1 MSEKPHIIR
10 VVADEARQLFFYRG
24 RDYRFLPKPR
34 VQDEEI
40 GVEFVDGEFIPYAD
54 LGYSRDIGFFRLSET
69 EGVLNEAAPYAAAG
83 HLIDLG
89 QVVLTTGISTR
100 ITNDE
105 IRDLLERHASGDFG
119 EFGEFINLD
128 VDDEMLSHDPGLLH
142 DTGLANKVNILTG
155 MDAVVSAYSV
165 RQHRIWVITEA
176 GEKRTTLLL
185 FAGPVRA

>member
-1 MSEKPHIIR
+1 M
-10 VVADEARQLFFYRG
+10 
-24 RDYRFLPKPR
+24 
-34 VQDEEI
+34 
-40 GVEFVDGEFIPYAD
+40 
-54 LGYSRDIGFFRLSET
+54 
-69 EGVLNEAAPYAAAG
+69 LNEAAPYAAAG